1 MKKISTLNELNFLH
15 LHRLMLMR
23 KGQRI
28 DQRLVHIRRIDH
40 QAELWTSIITDSP
53 SLDAAAYLQ
62 EACRLRG
69 DLPVLQHVELVGQF
83 FLLLVGVG
91 WSLLALAALVVQRR
105 TTPLHS
111 ESTLE

>member
-1 MKKISTLNELNFLH
+1 MKKISTLNQLNFLH

-23 KGQRI
+23 ERQCI
-28 DQRLVHIRRIDH
+28 NQRLVHVRRVNH
-40 QAELWTSIITDSP
+40 ETQLWTSVVADPS

-62 EACRLRG
+62 EACRLG
-69 DLPVLQHVELVGQF
+69 SDLPVLQHVELVGQF

-105 TTPLHS
+105 TTSLHS